1 MDEGDRNTKFFHKT
15 SIHNRS
21 QNKIISITNQLG
33 ECTTNPSE
41 IANTLV
47 THFQNLLNNYE
58 GSNLE
63 AQSKM
68 LRFIP
73 KLVTKEDNNFLNR
86 PITLEE
92 VRMVVFS
99 MNPNKSLGLDGF

>member
-1 MDEGDRNTKFFHKT
+1 M
-15 SIHNRS
+15 
-21 QNKIISITNQLG
+21 
-33 ECTTNPSE
+33 TNPSE

-47 THFQNLLNNYE
+47 THFQNLLNNYK

-73 KLVTKEDNNFLNR
+73 KQVTAEDNNFLNR

-92 VRMVVFS
+92 VHMVFFS
-99 MNPNKSLGLDGF
+99 MNPDKSPGPDDF